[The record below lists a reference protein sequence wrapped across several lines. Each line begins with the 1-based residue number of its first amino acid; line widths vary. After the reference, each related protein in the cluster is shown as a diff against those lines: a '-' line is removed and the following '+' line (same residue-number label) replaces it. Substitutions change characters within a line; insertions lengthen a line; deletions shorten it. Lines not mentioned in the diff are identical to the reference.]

1 MQRTSH
7 AIIITGA
14 MIVFFM
20 HKRLNLMAILDN
32 WLMPPFILMT
42 LRTVPCLTLFD
53 YLNSTAL
60 PPEVTHFLVASP
72 VSLRSAVLP
81 AFRAL
86 RRLL

>member
-42 LRTVPCLTLFD
+42 LRTVPCLTQFEKWD
-53 YLNSTAL
+53 RE
-60 PPEVTHFLVASP
+60 PSP
-72 VSLRSAVLP
+72 VPFFIS
-81 AFRAL
+81 
-86 RRLL
+86 

>member
-42 LRTVPCLTLFD
+42 LGTVLCLTFLYSLKRTKCRRGTGQRSYPCLTIVRTL
-53 YLNSTAL
+53 SKIAL
-60 PPEVTHFLVASP
+60 
-72 VSLRSAVLP
+72 
-81 AFRAL
+81 
-86 RRLL
+86 

>member
-42 LRTVPCLTLFD
+42 LRTVPRLTQSPPNPEYKRHAD
-53 YLNSTAL
+53 QNAAPSDL
-60 PPEVTHFLVASP
+60 PYD
-72 VSLRSAVLP
+72 RSSYRQGYNP
-81 AFRAL
+81 
-86 RRLL
+86 